1 MERSE
6 MFNWLDKKKLGDQDE
21 NKNTLSNQ
29 IATDDRD
36 GAVVL
41 EDSIN
46 EFILNYEFTYN
57 NQAELIDTYREVA
70 NYNEVD
76 FAIED
81 IVNEAVTFG
90 DDDDEAV
97 QLDLSAIDKD
107 ILSDKIKDIMYES
120 FDKISNIL
128 DLNSTIHRRFKSF
141 YVDGRLAYQKVIDKQ
156 NVAKNGILNVIELDP
171 RYITKFRNVEYDN
184 QSHTISSIDEY
195 FIYNENIKNDTASG
209 KNSAGTKAFKDRQF
223 KEALKLN
230 KEAITYITSGMTD
243 TNTGYAISWLHKAVK
258 PANQLRMMENAL
270 VVYRI
275 TRAPERR
282 VFYVDTSGLTKT
294 KAEQYIKQLK
304 ANYRNRMAY
313 DPEKG
318 SFKDS
323 RHLMTMQEDYWMPR
337 NSSTGKGTE
346 VSTLPGGA
354 NLGDIEDVNY
364 FLKRLYKALN
374 IPISRLEADS
384 LVSLGRNTEINRDEL
399 KFSKFVTKVKKRF
412 NMMFLDLLRTEL
424 ILTKVITSKEWD
436 QIKNKIRFIYAQD
449 MYLEEQ
455 KKFEMMRD
463 RLELLEQLG
472 PYINKYYSHDFI
484 RKEILKQSE
493 EEIEAEDKKIEEE
506 KSNEQFNPSE
516 EEGGFGRPTF

>member
-1 MERSE
+1 MAQRQE
-6 MFNWLDKKKLGDQDE
+6 MFSWLDKKSLGDQDE
-21 NKNTLSNQ
+21 NKKTLSNQ
-29 IATDDRD
+29 IATDDND

-46 EFILNYEFTYN
+46 EFILNYDFTYN
-57 NQAELIDTYREVA
+57 SQAELINTYREVS

-90 DDDDEAV
+90 DNDSNAV
-97 QLDLSAIDKD
+97 ELDLSSIDD
-107 ILSDKIKDIMYES
+107 EILSEKVKEFVYES
-120 FDKISNIL
+120 WEKIDNLL
-128 DLNSTIHRRFKSF
+128 DLNTTIHRRFKSF
-141 YVDGRLAYQKVIDKQ
+141 YIDGRLSYQKVIDKAGVS
-156 NVAKNGILNVIELDP
+156 NNGLLNIIQLDP
-171 RYITKFRNVEYDN
+171 RFVTKFRNVEYDKAN
-184 QSHTISSIDEY
+184 HTIQAVDEY
-195 FIYNENIKNDTASG
+195 FIYNENIAEANPTDQKTKQN
-209 KNSAGTKAFKDRQF
+209 KNSNF

-230 KEAITYITSGMTD
+230 KESITYITSGITD
-243 TNTGYAISWLHKAVK
+243 SNSGYAISWLHKAVK

-282 VFYVDTSGLTKT
+282 VFYVDTSGMTKT
-294 KAEQYIKQLK
+294 KAEQYLKNLK
-304 ANYRNRMAY
+304 ANYRNRMSY
-313 DPEKG
+313 DPDSG

-337 NSSTGKGTE
+337 NASTGKGTE
-346 VSTLPGGA
+346 VDTLPGGQ
-354 NLGDIEDVNY
+354 NLGDIEDVVY

-384 LVSLGRNTEINRDEL
+384 IVSLGRNTEINRDEL
-399 KFSKFVTKVKKRF
+399 KFGKFVTKVKKRF

-424 ILTKVITSKEWD
+424 ILTKVITGKEWD
-436 QIKNKIRFIYAQD
+436 KIKNQIKFVYSQD

-463 RLELLEQLG
+463 RLELLNELNDYVG
-472 PYINKYYSHDFI
+472 KYFSHDYI
-484 RKEILKQSE
+484 RRQILKQSD
-493 EEIEAEDKKIEEE
+493 EEIEEQDKIIEEE
-506 KSNEQFNPSE
+506 KNNKQYNPDE
-516 EEGGFGRPTF
+516 EDQGRF

>member
-1 MERSE
+1 MAQRQE
-6 MFNWLDKKKLGDQDE
+6 MFSWLDKKSLGDQDE
-21 NKNTLSNQ
+21 SKKTLSNQ
-29 IATDDRD
+29 ITTDDND

-46 EFILNYEFTYN
+46 EFILNYDFTYN
-57 NQAELIDTYREVA
+57 NQAELINTYREVA

-90 DDDDEAV
+90 DNDSDAV
-97 QLDLSAIDKD
+97 ELDLSSIDD
-107 ILSDKIKDIMYES
+107 ELLSEKVKEFVYEGWDKI
-120 FDKISNIL
+120 NNLL
-128 DLNSTIHRRFKSF
+128 DLNTTIHRRFKSF
-141 YVDGRLAYQKVIDKQ
+141 YIDGRLSYQKVIDKAGVS
-156 NVAKNGILNVIELDP
+156 NNGLLNIIQLDP
-171 RYITKFRNVEYDN
+171 RFVTKFRNVEYN
-184 QSHTISSIDEY
+184 KSNHTIESVDEY
-195 FIYNENIKNDTASG
+195 FIYNENIAETSSSSDNKTKQN
-209 KNSAGTKAFKDRQF
+209 KNSNF

-230 KEAITYITSGMTD
+230 RESITYVTSGITD
-243 TNTGYAISWLHKAVK
+243 SNSGYAISFLHKAVK

-282 VFYVDTSGLTKT
+282 VFYVDTSGMTKT
-294 KAEQYIKQLK
+294 KAEQYLK
-304 ANYRNRMAY
+304 NLKSNYRNRMSY
-313 DPEKG
+313 DPDSG

-337 NSSTGKGTE
+337 NSATGKGTE
-346 VSTLPGGA
+346 IDTLPGGQ
-354 NLGDIEDVNY
+354 NLGDIEDVVY

-384 LVSLGRNTEINRDEL
+384 IVSLGRNTEINRDEL
-399 KFSKFVTKVKKRF
+399 KFGKFVTKVKKRF

-436 QIKNKIRFIYAQD
+436 KIKNQIKFVYSQD

-463 RLELLEQLG
+463 RLELLNELNDYVG
-472 PYINKYYSHDFI
+472 KYFSHDYI
-484 RKEILKQSE
+484 RRQILKQTD
-493 EEIEAEDKKIEEE
+493 EEIEEQDKLIEKEKNNKQYNSDED
-506 KSNEQFNPSE
+506 QV
-516 EEGGFGRPTF
+516 